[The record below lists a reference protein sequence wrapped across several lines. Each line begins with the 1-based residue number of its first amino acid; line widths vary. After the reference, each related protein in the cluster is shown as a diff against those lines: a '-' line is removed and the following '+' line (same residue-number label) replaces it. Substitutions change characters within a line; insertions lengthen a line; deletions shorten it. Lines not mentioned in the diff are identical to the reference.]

1 MSKGNNESSRRATA
15 APATAATT
23 PTTPTSSSYP
33 KPLRFTTG
41 GGYY

>member
-15 APATAATT
+15 APAPAATT
-23 PTTPTSSSYP
+23 PTPTSSSYP